1 MAGNRRYKLFNQNG
15 CLTSIAM
22 HSYVKGT
29 AGKDEIQ
36 MIEDHLK
43 TCQLCANAVKGFK
56 SHLKTVPFKRDMFF
70 LSRKV
75 RRLYMRTSYRQPD
88 RNLYVFLG
96 LSVIAVMVL
105 IALLYFLFRYLQIS
119 F

>member
-1 MAGNRRYKLFNQNG
+1 
-15 CLTSIAM
+15 M

-29 AGKDEIQ
+29 AGKNEIRI
-36 MIEDHLK
+36 IEDHLR
-43 TCQLCANAVKGFK
+43 TCQLCENAVKGFQ

-75 RRLYMRTSYRQPD
+75 RRLYARGSYRPD
-88 RNLYVFLG
+88 RKLYVFLG
-96 LSVIAVMVL
+96 LSIIAVMVL
-105 IALLYFLFRYLQIS
+105 LALLYFLYRYLQIS